1 MINFIYGLIFNF
13 EKYEIIKVR
22 NSSWMMKKIIIF
34 CKKKNNSLDTKFTSK
49 KNMMTYNSN
58 S

>member
-34 CKKKNNSLDTKFTSK
+34 CKKKIIH
-49 KNMMTYNSN
+49 
-58 S
+58 

>member
-22 NSSWMMKKIIIF
+22 NSSWMMKK
-34 CKKKNNSLDTKFTSK
+34 NNYFL
-49 KNMMTYNSN
+49 
-58 S
+58 